1 MTRTVDFVA
10 RTPIDEAELIATAV
24 FEHRPESRVWSG
36 LVSMALTFISLAVRR
51 RYGKLPSPVTL
62 ALTGSHLL
70 VLHDDGSREAARFPR
85 PVSIRRGRRRP
96 GEVDLTL
103 GGRRY
108 WLKGSDVSRAEE
120 LISHLP

>member
-1 MTRTVDFVA
+1 MA
-10 RTPIDEAELIATAV
+10 RTEIDDADLIATAV
-24 FEHRPESRVWSG
+24 FEHRPESTVWSG
-36 LVSMALTFISLAVRR
+36 LLSMALTFISLAVRR
-51 RYGKLPSPVTL
+51 RYGKLPSPMTL

-70 VLHDDGSREAARFPR
+70 VLDDDASCEIARFSR

-120 LISHLP
+120 LISRLP